1 MEWLVIGMIAL
12 GVFVYSRSRQQ
23 QGSTGAGGATRRS
36 RFSAEELTAVR
47 RTAEE
52 DVTVFGEDLQRLD
65 DDLAG
70 HELDEG
76 ARQDYQRALDAYED
90 AKASLAAVTH
100 PDEIQHVTEILGDG
114 RYAVACVQARVAR
127 QPLPSRRPPCFFN
140 PQHGLSLRDVVWTPE
155 GGTARAVPACAL
167 DADRVDA
174 GAEPAARQVMVGTR
188 RMPYW
193 QAGPA
198 YAPFGAGYF
207 GAFGLMEGLFIG
219 TMLGSSLDLF
229 DGGSDGGDSGDP
241 GAAGDDGSGY
251 DAGDGGGYD
260 GGGDFGGG
268 FDGGGDFGGGD
279 F

>member
-1 MEWLVIGMIAL
+1 MEWLVIGLIAL
-12 GVFVYSRSRQQ
+12 GVFAYSRSRQQ
-23 QGSTGAGGATRRS
+23 AGSTRAGGAQRRS
-36 RFSAEELTAVR
+36 RFSAGDLAAVR

-52 DVTVFGEDLQRLD
+52 DVTVYGEDLQRLD
-65 DDLAG
+65 ADLAG

-90 AKASLAAVTH
+90 AKASLARVTH
-100 PDEIQHVTEILGDG
+100 PDEIRHVTEILGDG
-114 RYAVACVQARVAR
+114 RYSVACVQARVAGE
-127 QPLPSRRPPCFFN
+127 PLPSRRPPCFFN
-140 PQHGLSLRDVVWTPE
+140 PQHGLSLRHVVWTPE

-174 GAEPAARQVMVGTR
+174 GAEPASRQVMVGTR

-229 DGGSDGGDSGDP
+229 DGGYDSAEG
-241 GAAGDDGSGY
+241 AGD
-251 DAGDGGGYD
+251 DGGGYD

-268 FDGGGDFGGGD
+268 GDF
-279 F
+279 